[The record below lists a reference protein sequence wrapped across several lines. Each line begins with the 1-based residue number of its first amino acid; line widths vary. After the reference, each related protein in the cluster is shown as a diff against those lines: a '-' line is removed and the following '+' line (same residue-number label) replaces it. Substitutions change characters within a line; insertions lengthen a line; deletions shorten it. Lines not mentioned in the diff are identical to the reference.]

1 MLEEK
6 LKNLIKK
13 KFGSVRQFAFS
24 IKIPYTTV
32 DTILKRGIDN
42 SNVGNVIKIC
52 KVLNISIDDLLVN
65 KQIVPN
71 IENNKFDKQIKK
83 ISTNNGVEISY
94 AKERPITA
102 EDVLDVNKL
111 LLEELDDNKEKD

>member
-6 LKNLIKK
+6 LKNLIKD

-42 SNVGNVIKIC
+42 SNVGNVIRIC
-52 KVLNISIDDLLVN
+52 KALNISIDNLLDE
-65 KQIVPN
+65 KKIVPN
-71 IENNKFDKQIKK
+71 LEINNEYDKQIKK
-83 ISTNNGVEISY
+83 IATENGVEISY
-94 AKERPITA
+94 AKEKELNA
-102 EDVLDVNKL
+102 EDVLEVNKIL
-111 LLEELDDNKEKD
+111 MEELNNNKN

>member
-6 LKNLIKK
+6 LKNLIKD
-13 KFGSVRQFAFS
+13 KFGSVRQFALS

-52 KVLNISIDDLLVN
+52 KALNISIDNLLDN
-65 KQIVPN
+65 KQIVHN
-71 IENNKFDKQIKK
+71 LEINNEYDEQIKK
-83 ISTNNGVEISY
+83 IATDSGVEISY
-94 AKERPITA
+94 AKEKELNA
-102 EDVLDVNKL
+102 EDVLEVNKIL
-111 LLEELDDNKEKD
+111 MEELSKEKKN